1 MFQLSSCYKS
11 SAELVSELL
20 QRPVLLTNFKQG
32 SEKGEFD
39 AEWVKNSNELEVNQ
53 KKKLTISKSE
63 TMKLSDQL
71 KSVELVKTIGHIQR
85 KVGRD
90 ERSNNQIPN
99 IGRQLTRDQVRI
111 DKLLTYSPDSDQSM
125 ESTADSICSQSSEGG
140 CTINN
145 FLTHSNCTILLSGYE
160 VKICVD
166 EKDKD
171 NINTNTNNQPT
182 NKYVI
187 IMNISS

>member
-39 AEWVKNSNELEVNQ
+39 AKWVKNSSELKVNR

-71 KSVELVKTIGHIQR
+71 KSVELVKTIGHTQR

-90 ERSNNQIPN
+90 EFSDEHMQH
-99 IGRQLTRDQVRI
+99 IGRQSARYQVI
-111 DKLLTYSPDSDQSM
+111 DDKLLTYSLDSDQSM

-140 CTINN
+140 LTISN
-145 FLTHSNCTILLSGYE
+145 FLTHSTLQFCFQVTR
-160 VKICVD
+160 
-166 EKDKD
+166 
-171 NINTNTNNQPT
+171 
-182 NKYVI
+182 
-187 IMNISS
+187 